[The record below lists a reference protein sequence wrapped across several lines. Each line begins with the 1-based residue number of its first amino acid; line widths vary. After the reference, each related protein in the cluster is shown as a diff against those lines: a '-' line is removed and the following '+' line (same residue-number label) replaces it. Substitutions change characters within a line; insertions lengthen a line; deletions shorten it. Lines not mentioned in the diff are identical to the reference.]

1 MSEPKVSVVIPMY
14 NVEKYLDTCVQS
26 VRKQTLQNIE
36 IILVDDGS
44 PDRCGDMLK
53 NTPSR
58 IYESG
63 LCIARMVDWGRLVT
77 VAWKSRQGSTSDSLT
92 LMIGSSRRCLKSSIM
107 LRPNTMPISVFRVCN
122 AWLMVQKETGM

>member
-44 PDRCGDMLK
+44 PDRCGDMA
-53 NTPSR
+53 
-58 IYESG
+58 E
-63 LCIARMVDWGRLVT
+63 
-77 VAWKSRQGSTSDSLT
+77 
-92 LMIGSSRRCLKSSIM
+92 
-107 LRPNTMPISVFRVCN
+107 FFF
-122 AWLMVQKETGM
+122 

>member
-63 LCIARMVDWGRLVT
+63 LCIARMVGWGR
-77 VAWKSRQGSTSDSLT
+77 S
-92 LMIGSSRRCLKSSIM
+92 
-107 LRPNTMPISVFRVCN
+107 
-122 AWLMVQKETGM
+122 